1 MLIKNNYTSIFYIF
15 LLIHGVVWTLVPS
28 FSNINL
34 PLDTIEALA
43 WGSNLSW
50 GYSKHPPISAFMVE
64 LVFNFFG
71 NQDWAYYFLSQIF
84 VLVAFVYVWK
94 FSNAVF
100 SDKFLSL
107 CSVLLLEGIYFYNFT
122 SPEFNVNVC
131 LLPFWALVAFYSWKS
146 INYEKTSDLV
156 LLGIFMALG
165 FLTKYIF
172 IYLIVTIKII
182 FIIKLIKKKNFN
194 LRILIPGVVFF
205 IILIPH
211 LIWLSQN
218 NFISIFYAFNRT
230 GVEEI
235 NLINHIYNPF
245 IFLVKQFGILVPVFL
260 MLLTTVNLKKIKFK
274 NFKKDKYF
282 LLYINLIPIILVF
295 LTSITFGAKIRTMW
309 MTPFYLF
316 LGVMLIQL
324 FRQNFSKHR
333 MKKFF
338 GIFLI
343 FFILSPASYLF
354 VSLSNDYKRTDYP
367 GREISDLV
375 QRRWDRNF
383 INDISIVVGDEWY
396 AGNLS
401 YHLNSRPTW
410 FNTIENNLSSITSD
424 TGVIYTGNPEILK
437 KFCPGVYGTIK
448 PIGICMIGAK

>member
-28 FSNINL
+28 FSNVNL

-94 FSNAVF
+94 FSNVIF

-131 LLPFWALVAFYSWKS
+131 LLPFWALVVFYSWKS
-146 INYEKTSDLV
+146 INYGKTSDLV

-172 IYLIVTIKII
+172 IYLIATIKII
-182 FIIKLIKKKNFN
+182 FVLKLIKKKKLNFR
-194 LRILIPGVVFF
+194 LLIPGIVFF

-218 NFISIFYAFNRT
+218 NFISVFYAFNRT

-295 LTSITFGAKIRTMW
+295 FTSITLGAKIRTMW

-324 FRQNFSKHR
+324 LRQHFSEKR
-333 MKKFF
+333 MQKFF

-383 INDISIVVGDEWY
+383 TNDISIVVGDEWY

-401 YHLNSRPTW
+401 YHLDSRPTW

-424 TGVIYTGNPEILK
+424 TGVIYTGNPKILK